1 MLYTVPDYYRQ
12 FRCTAGECEDTCCA
26 GWQIAIDQKSLCRYW
41 KEQGDYRKKLYGSI
55 RWIQRVFQQ
64 DEEKRCAFLTEDNL
78 CEMYQNLGKDSL
90 CRTCR
95 LYPRHIEEFEGV
107 REVSLSISCPEV
119 AKMLLER
126 TEPVTFLNYEQEGEE
141 ELEGFD
147 PFLYSKLL
155 DARSLFMKMVQNRNL
170 PIMNRI
176 MLCRG
181 LALDMQNR
189 VKSRQLFS
197 CDEVFLK
204 YEKQEY
210 FSAAGRKADRY
221 IEDIQRRY
229 AFSQKMFENLHTL
242 ELLREDWEIQLE
254 EAEVL
259 LFAKGVRK
267 YGLIQDEFTA
277 WLQEQ
282 EILNWDIQCEQ
293 LMVYFLFTYFCG
305 AVYDERIFVNV
316 QMAVASVDVIK
327 ELLAAR
333 WLKNEKTL
341 DIEDVI
347 HVVYRYSREVEHSDK
362 NLKKMWRML
371 EKQEAWFR

>member
-26 GWQIAIDQKSLCRYW
+26 GWQIVVDRKSLRRYW
-41 KEQGDYRKKLYGSI
+41 KECGDYRKKLRKSI
-55 RWIQRVFQQ
+55 RWLRRIFRQ
-64 DEEKRCAFLTEDNL
+64 DDEKRCAFLTEKNL
-78 CEMYQNLGKDSL
+78 CEMYQKLGKKSL

-95 LYPRHIEEFEGV
+95 LYPRHVEEFEGV
-107 REVSLSISCPEV
+107 REISLSISCPEV
-119 AKMLLER
+119 AKMLMSR
-126 TEPVTFLNYEQEGEE
+126 TEPVTFLIYEQEGEE
-141 ELEGFD
+141 DFDGFD

-155 DARSLFMKMVQNRNL
+155 DARSLFMGMIQNRNL
-170 PIMNRI
+170 PMINRI
-176 MLCRG
+176 ILCLG

-189 VKSRQLFS
+189 VQRGRLFS

-210 FSAAGRKADRY
+210 FSAAGRKADRCLK
-221 IEDIQRRY
+221 DMQRRY
-229 AFSQKMFENLHTL
+229 EFSRKMFENLYRL
-242 ELLREDWEIQLE
+242 ELLREDWDMQME

-259 LFAKGVRK
+259 LFAKGIRQ
-267 YGLIQDEFTA
+267 YSLIQEEYSV
-277 WLQEQ
+277 WLQNCE
-282 EILNWDIQCEQ
+282 EFDWNIQCEQ

-316 QMAVASVDVIK
+316 QMAVASVDMIW

-341 DIEDVI
+341 DKEDVVE
-347 HVVYRYSREVEHSDK
+347 VVYRYSREVEHSDK

-371 EKQEAWFR
+371 EKQEEWFR